1 MSGAIQYQFLKR
13 LPSTS
18 LDLGVA
24 ALWLMNQIF
33 SFLQDLFSCEAEV
46 LKQDWQDGSVG
57 KSEDIRSVPRTHMVD
72 CWGSSV

>member
-24 ALWLMNQIF
+24 ALWLMSQIF
-33 SFLQDLFSCEAEV
+33 SFLQDLFSCEAKC
-46 LKQDWQDGSVG
+46 LS
-57 KSEDIRSVPRTHMVD
+57 RTGEMAQWVSLRTYVQFLD
-72 CWGSSV
+72 CWGSSVC